1 MLLGVCL
8 VGTFNKNMNTRFLKF
23 LYIFSALLII
33 ESCKKSG
40 CTDPNALNYDIDA
53 QKDDNGCLYEDYD
66 KLSLLT
72 NLADNYIIPSLD
84 AYKSKIITLNIH
96 VDSFIVNPN
105 ISNLTLLRT
114 NWEEALLNWQDIGF
128 LDFGPSEYILLRKQT
143 NTFPI
148 DTTELNNFITLADWN
163 LDYASSYD
171 SKGLQA
177 LDYLLFKPG
186 HTELQLITYFQNN
199 TNAKNYLKA
208 VAEDLNQNI
217 NFVTNQW
224 VSYREDFINDFEVTQ
239 SNFSTNSQGSSIS
252 NIINA
257 LCLHYEFYV
266 RRGKV
271 GLPLG
276 VFNGF
281 SQLELPEL
289 VECYYSGK
297 STQNL
302 VRSINS
308 LRKYVTGSSYL
319 NNDNGLGLDDYMDF
333 VNAEQ
338 STQQLSTVIDN
349 QFLTILGE
357 VNNINGPLSE
367 EIINNK
373 SQITQ
378 TYQELQQLVP
388 YIKVDMTSALG
399 VLITYQDNDG
409 D

>member
-1 MLLGVCL
+1 MGVCL
-8 VGTFNKNMNTRFLKF
+8 VGTFNKNMNTGFLKF
-23 LYIFSALLII
+23 LYVFSALLII
-33 ESCKKSG
+33 QSCKKSG
-40 CTDPNALNYDIDA
+40 CTDPEALNYNVDA

-84 AYKSKIITLNIH
+84 AFKSKILTLNIH
-96 VDSFIVNPN
+96 VDSFIENPN
-105 ISNLTLLRT
+105 ISNLTLIRT

-148 DTTELNNFITLADWN
+148 DTTELNNSISLADWN
-163 LDYASSYD
+163 LGYVSNYD

-186 HTELQLITYFQNN
+186 HTDSELITYFQNN
-199 TNAKNYLKA
+199 VNAKSYLKA
-208 VAEDLNQNI
+208 LAEDLNQNI
-217 NFVTNQW
+217 SYVTDQW
-224 VSYREDFINDFEVTQ
+224 VSYREDFINDFEVTP

-338 STQQLSTVIDN
+338 NTLQLSTVIDN
-349 QFLTILGE
+349 QFLTILDKLI
-357 VNNINGPLSE
+357 NINGPLSE

>member
-1 MLLGVCL
+1 
-8 VGTFNKNMNTRFLKF
+8 MNTKFLKLIYVF
-23 LYIFSALLII
+23 TALLII
-33 ESCKKSG
+33 QSCKKSV
-40 CTDPNALNYDIDA
+40 CTDPEGLNYNIDA
-53 QKDDNGCLYEDYD
+53 QKDDNSCLYEDYD

-84 AYKSKIITLNIH
+84 AYKSKIVTLNIH
-96 VDSFIVNPN
+96 VDSFITNPS
-105 ISNLTLLRT
+105 ISNLTLIRT
-114 NWEEALLNWQDIGF
+114 NWEDALLNWQDIGF

-148 DTTELNNFITLADWN
+148 DTTELNNSITLADWN
-163 LDYASSYD
+163 LGYVSSYD

-186 HTELQLITYFQNN
+186 HTDNELITYFQNN
-199 TNAKNYLKA
+199 ENARNYLKA
-208 VAEDLNQNI
+208 LTEDLNQNI
-217 NFVTNQW
+217 NYVTNEW
-224 VSYREDFINDFEVTQ
+224 ITYREDFINDFEVTT
-239 SNFSTNSQGSSIS
+239 SNLSTNSQGSSIS

-302 VRSINS
+302 VRSVNS

-338 STQQLSTVIDN
+338 NSQQLSTVIDN
-349 QFLTILGE
+349 QFLTILE
-357 VNNINGPLSE
+357 ELNNINGPLSE

-388 YIKVDMTSALG
+388 YMKVDMTSALG

>member
-1 MLLGVCL
+1 MGVCL
-8 VGTFNKNMNTRFLKF
+8 VGTFNKNMNTSFLKF

-33 ESCKKSG
+33 QSCKKSG

-53 QKDDNGCLYEDYD
+53 QKDDNGCLYEDFD

-84 AYKSKIITLNIH
+84 AYKSKIVSLNIH
-96 VDSFIVNPN
+96 VDSFILNPN
-105 ISNLTLLRT
+105 ISNLSLLRT

-186 HTELQLITYFQNN
+186 YTDSELITYFQNN

-217 NFVTNQW
+217 NYVTNQW

-239 SNFSTNSQGSSIS
+239 SNFSTNSQGSSVS

-349 QFLTILGE
+349 QFLTIIDE

-378 TYQELQQLVP
+378 TYQKLQQLVP

>member
-1 MLLGVCL
+1 
-8 VGTFNKNMNTRFLKF
+8 MNSKFLKF
-23 LYIFSALLII
+23 LYVFSAILII
-33 ESCKKSG
+33 QSCKKSG
-40 CTDPNALNYDIDA
+40 CTDPEALNYNIDA
-53 QKDDNGCLYEDYD
+53 QKDDNSCLYEDYD

-84 AYKSKIITLNIH
+84 AYKSKIVSLNIH

-105 ISNLTLLRT
+105 ISNLALIRT
-114 NWEEALLNWQDIGF
+114 NWEDALLNWQDIGF
-128 LDFGPSEYILLRKQT
+128 LDFGPSENILLRKQT

-148 DTTELNNFITLADWN
+148 DTAELNNSISTKEWN
-163 LDYASSYD
+163 LDYVSSYD

-186 HTELQLITYFQNN
+186 HTDNELITYFQNN

-208 VAEDLNQNI
+208 IAEDLNQNI
-217 NFVTNQW
+217 NYVTNEW
-224 VSYREDFINDFEVTQ
+224 ITYREDFINDFEFTT
-239 SNFSTNSQGSSIS
+239 SNLSTNSQGSSIS

-302 VRSINS
+302 VRSVNS

-338 STQQLSTVIDN
+338 NSQQLSTVIDN
-349 QFLTILGE
+349 QFLTISEEL
-357 VNNINGPLSE
+357 NNINAPLSE

-388 YIKVDMTSALG
+388 YMKVDMTSALG

>member
-1 MLLGVCL
+1 LGVCL

-33 ESCKKSG
+33 QSCKKSG

-96 VDSFIVNPN
+96 VDSFIENPN

-186 HTELQLITYFQNN
+186 HSESELITYFQNN

-217 NFVTNQW
+217 NYVTNQW
-224 VSYREDFINDFEVTQ
+224 VTYREDFINDFEVTQ

-349 QFLTILGE
+349 QFLTILDE
-357 VNNINGPLSE
+357 VNNINGLLSE

>member
-1 MLLGVCL
+1 MGVCL
-8 VGTFNKNMNTRFLKF
+8 VSSINKNMNTKFLKF

-33 ESCKKSG
+33 QSCKKSG
-40 CTDPNALNYDIDA
+40 CTDPEALNYKIDA
-53 QKDDNGCLYEDYD
+53 QKDDNSCLYEDYD

-84 AYKSKIITLNIH
+84 AYKSKIATLNIH
-96 VDSFIVNPN
+96 VDSFIANPT
-105 ISNLTLLRT
+105 ISNLTLIRT
-114 NWEEALLNWQDIGF
+114 NWEDALLNWQDIGF

-148 DTTELNNFITLADWN
+148 DTTELNNSITLADWN
-163 LDYASSYD
+163 LEYTSSYD

-186 HTELQLITYFQNN
+186 HTDNELITYYQNN
-199 TNAKNYLKA
+199 ISAKNYLKA
-208 VAEDLNQNI
+208 LAEDLNQNI
-217 NFVTNQW
+217 NYVTNEW
-224 VSYREDFINDFEVTQ
+224 ITYREDFINDFEVTT
-239 SNFSTNSQGSSIS
+239 SNLSTNSQGSSIS

-302 VRSINS
+302 VRSVNS

-338 STQQLSTVIDN
+338 NNQQLSTVIDN
-349 QFLTILGE
+349 QFLTILE
-357 VNNINGPLSE
+357 ELNNINGPLSE

-388 YIKVDMTSALG
+388 YMKVDMTSALG

>member
-1 MLLGVCL
+1 MGVCL
-8 VGTFNKNMNTRFLKF
+8 VSSINKNMNSKFLKF
-23 LYIFSALLII
+23 LYVFSALLII
-33 ESCKKSG
+33 QSCKKSG
-40 CTDPNALNYDIDA
+40 CTDPEALNYNIDA
-53 QKDDNGCLYEDYD
+53 QKDDNSCLYEDYD

-84 AYKSKIITLNIH
+84 AYKSKIVSLNIH

-114 NWEEALLNWQDIGF
+114 NWEDALLNWQDIGF
-128 LDFGPSEYILLRKQT
+128 LDFGPSENILLRKQT

-148 DTTELNNFITLADWN
+148 DTAELNNSISTTEWN
-163 LDYASSYD
+163 LDYVSSYD

-186 HTELQLITYFQNN
+186 HTDNELITYYQNN
-199 TNAKNYLKA
+199 ISAKNYLKA
-208 VAEDLNQNI
+208 LAEDLNQNI
-217 NFVTNQW
+217 NYVTNEW
-224 VSYREDFINDFEVTQ
+224 ITYREDFINDFEVTT
-239 SNFSTNSQGSSIS
+239 SNLSTNSQGSSIS

-302 VRSINS
+302 VRSVNS

-338 STQQLSTVIDN
+338 NSQQLSTVIDN
-349 QFLTILGE
+349 QFLTILE
-357 VNNINGPLSE
+357 ELNNINGPLSE

-388 YIKVDMTSALG
+388 YMKVDMTSALG

>member
-1 MLLGVCL
+1 MGVCL
-8 VGTFNKNMNTRFLKF
+8 VSIFNKIMNTRFLKF
-23 LYIFSALLII
+23 FYIISALLII
-33 ESCKKSG
+33 QSCKKSG
-40 CTDPNALNYDIDA
+40 CTDPDALNYNIDA

-84 AYKSKIITLNIH
+84 AYKSRIITLNIH
-96 VDSFIVNPN
+96 VDSFIENPN
-105 ISNLTLLRT
+105 TSNLRLLRT
-114 NWEEALLNWQDIGF
+114 NWEEALLSWQDVGF

-163 LDYASSYD
+163 LEYTSSYD

-186 HTELQLITYFQNN
+186 HTESELITYFQNN

-208 VAEDLNQNI
+208 LAEDLNQNI
-217 NFVTNQW
+217 SYVTNQW

-338 STQQLSTVIDN
+338 NSQQLSTVIDN
-349 QFLTILGE
+349 QFLTILDE
-357 VNNINGPLSE
+357 LNNINGPLSE

>member
-1 MLLGVCL
+1 
-8 VGTFNKNMNTRFLKF
+8 MNTRFLKF

-33 ESCKKSG
+33 QSCKKSG
-40 CTDPNALNYDIDA
+40 CTDPNALNYNIDA
-53 QKDDNGCLYEDYD
+53 QKEDNGCLYEDYD

-84 AYKSKIITLNIH
+84 AYKSRIITLNIH
-96 VDSFIVNPN
+96 VDSFIENPN

-128 LDFGPSEYILLRKQT
+128 LDFRPSEYILLRKQT

-163 LDYASSYD
+163 LEYASSYD

-186 HTELQLITYFQNN
+186 YTDSELITYFQNN
-199 TNAKNYLKA
+199 TNARNYFKA

-217 NFVTNQW
+217 SYVTNQW
-224 VSYREDFINDFEVTQ
+224 GTYREDFINDFEVTQ

-257 LCLHYEFYV
+257 LCLHYEFYI

-271 GLPLG
+271 GLPSG

-281 SQLELPEL
+281 SQLELPGL

-308 LRKYVTGSSYL
+308 LRKYVTGSSYV
-319 NNDNGLGLDDYMDF
+319 NNDDGLGLDDYMDF

-349 QFLTILGE
+349 QFLTILDE

-378 TYQELQQLVP
+378 TYQELQHLVP

>member
-1 MLLGVCL
+1 LGVCL
-8 VGTFNKNMNTRFLKF
+8 VGTFNKNMNTGFLKF
-23 LYIFSALLII
+23 LYVFSALLII
-33 ESCKKSG
+33 QSCKKSG
-40 CTDPNALNYDIDA
+40 CTDPEALNYNVDA

-84 AYKSKIITLNIH
+84 AYKSKIVTLNIH
-96 VDSFIVNPN
+96 VDSFIENPN
-105 ISNLTLLRT
+105 ISNLTLIRT

-148 DTTELNNFITLADWN
+148 DTTELNNSISLADWN
-163 LDYASSYD
+163 LGYVSSYD

-186 HTELQLITYFQNN
+186 HTDSELITYFQNN
-199 TNAKNYLKA
+199 VNAKSYLKA
-208 VAEDLNQNI
+208 LAEDLNQNI
-217 NFVTNQW
+217 NYVTDQW
-224 VSYREDFINDFEVTQ
+224 VSYREDFINDFEVTS

-338 STQQLSTVIDN
+338 NTLQLSTVIDN
-349 QFLTILGE
+349 QFLTILDKLI
-357 VNNINGPLSE
+357 NINGPLSE

>member
-1 MLLGVCL
+1 
-8 VGTFNKNMNTRFLKF
+8 MNTGFLKF
-23 LYIFSALLII
+23 LYVFSALLII
-33 ESCKKSG
+33 QSCKKSG
-40 CTDPNALNYDIDA
+40 CTDPEALNYNVDA

-84 AYKSKIITLNIH
+84 AYKSKIVTLNIH
-96 VDSFIVNPN
+96 VDSFIENPN
-105 ISNLTLLRT
+105 ISNLTLIRT

-148 DTTELNNFITLADWN
+148 DTTELNNSISLADWN
-163 LDYASSYD
+163 LGYVSSYD

-186 HTELQLITYFQNN
+186 HTDSELITYFQNN
-199 TNAKNYLKA
+199 VNAKSYLKA
-208 VAEDLNQNI
+208 LAEDLNQNI
-217 NFVTNQW
+217 NYVTDQW
-224 VSYREDFINDFEVTQ
+224 VSYREDFINDFEVTS

-338 STQQLSTVIDN
+338 NTLQLSTVIDN
-349 QFLTILGE
+349 QFLTILDKLI
-357 VNNINGPLSE
+357 NINGPLSE

>member
-1 MLLGVCL
+1 MGVCL

-33 ESCKKSG
+33 QSCKKSG

-148 DTTELNNFITLADWN
+148 DTTELNNFISLADWN

-186 HTELQLITYFQNN
+186 YTDSELITYFQNN

-357 VNNINGPLSE
+357 LNNINGPLSE

>member
-1 MLLGVCL
+1 LGVCL

-23 LYIFSALLII
+23 LYIFSAILII
-33 ESCKKSG
+33 QSCKKSG

-96 VDSFIVNPN
+96 VDSFIENPN

-186 HTELQLITYFQNN
+186 HSESELITYFQNN

-217 NFVTNQW
+217 NYVTNQW
-224 VSYREDFINDFEVTQ
+224 VTYREDFINDFEVTQ

-271 GLPLG
+271 GLPIG

-338 STQQLSTVIDN
+338 SMQQLSTVIDN
-349 QFLTILGE
+349 QFLTILDE

>member
-1 MLLGVCL
+1 MGVCL
-8 VGTFNKNMNTRFLKF
+8 VGTFDKNMNTKFLKLIYVF
-23 LYIFSALLII
+23 TALLII
-33 ESCKKSG
+33 QSCKKSG
-40 CTDPNALNYDIDA
+40 CTDPEALNYNIDA
-53 QKDDNGCLYEDYD
+53 QKDDNSCLYEDYD

-84 AYKSKIITLNIH
+84 AYKSKIVTLNIH
-96 VDSFIVNPN
+96 VDSFITNPS
-105 ISNLTLLRT
+105 ISNLTLIRT
-114 NWEEALLNWQDIGF
+114 NWEDALLNWQDIGF

-148 DTTELNNFITLADWN
+148 DTTELNNSITLADWN
-163 LDYASSYD
+163 LGYVSSYD

-186 HTELQLITYFQNN
+186 HTDNEIITYFQNN
-199 TNAKNYLKA
+199 ENARNYLKA
-208 VAEDLNQNI
+208 LTEDLNQNI
-217 NFVTNQW
+217 NYVTNEW
-224 VSYREDFINDFEVTQ
+224 ITYREDFINDFEVTT
-239 SNFSTNSQGSSIS
+239 SNLSTNSQGSSIS

-302 VRSINS
+302 VRSVNS

-338 STQQLSTVIDN
+338 NSQQLSTVIDN
-349 QFLTILGE
+349 QFLTILE
-357 VNNINGPLSE
+357 ELNNINGPLSE

-388 YIKVDMTSALG
+388 YMKVDMTSALG

>member
-1 MLLGVCL
+1 
-8 VGTFNKNMNTRFLKF
+8 MNTRFFKF
-23 LYIFSALLII
+23 LYVFSALFII
-33 ESCKKSG
+33 QSCKKSG
-40 CTDPNALNYDIDA
+40 CTDPEALNYNIDA
-53 QKDDNGCLYEDYD
+53 QKDDNSCLYEDYD

-84 AYKSKIITLNIH
+84 AYKNKIVTLNTH
-96 VDSFIVNPN
+96 VDSFIENPS
-105 ISNLTLLRT
+105 ISNLTLIRT
-114 NWEEALLNWQDIGF
+114 KWEDALLNWQDIGF

-163 LDYASSYD
+163 LGYASSYD

-186 HTELQLITYFQNN
+186 HTDNELITYFQNN
-199 TNAKNYLKA
+199 ENAKNYLKA
-208 VAEDLNQNI
+208 LAQDLSQNI
-217 NFVTNQW
+217 NYVSDQW
-224 VSYREDFINDFEVTQ
+224 ISYREDFINDFEVTP
-239 SNFSTNSQGSSIS
+239 SNLSTNSQGSSIS

-302 VRSINS
+302 VRSVNS
-308 LRKYVTGSSYL
+308 LRKYVSGSSYL

-333 VNAEQ
+333 VNAQ
-338 STQQLSTVIDN
+338 QNSQQLSTVIDN
-349 QFLTILGE
+349 QFLTILDE
-357 VNNINGPLSE
+357 LNNINGSLGD

-373 SQITQ
+373 TQITQ

-388 YIKVDMTSALG
+388 YIKVDLTSALG

>member
-1 MLLGVCL
+1 
-8 VGTFNKNMNTRFLKF
+8 MNTRFLKF
-23 LYIFSALLII
+23 FYIISALLII
-33 ESCKKSG
+33 QSCKKSG
-40 CTDPNALNYDIDA
+40 CTDPDALNYNIDA

-84 AYKSKIITLNIH
+84 AYKSRIITLNIH
-96 VDSFIVNPN
+96 VDSFIENPS

-114 NWEEALLNWQDIGF
+114 NWEEALLSWQDVGF

-163 LDYASSYD
+163 LEYTSSYD

-186 HTELQLITYFQNN
+186 HTESELITYFQNN

-208 VAEDLNQNI
+208 LAEDLNQNI
-217 NFVTNQW
+217 SYVTNQW

-338 STQQLSTVIDN
+338 NSQQLSTVIDN
-349 QFLTILGE
+349 QFLTILDE
-357 VNNINGPLSE
+357 LNNINGPLSE

>member
-1 MLLGVCL
+1 MGICL
-8 VGTFNKNMNTRFLKF
+8 VGTFNKNMNTRFFKF
-23 LYIFSALLII
+23 LYVFSALFII
-33 ESCKKSG
+33 QSCKKSG
-40 CTDPNALNYDIDA
+40 CTDPEALNYNIDA
-53 QKDDNGCLYEDYD
+53 QKDDNSCLYEDYD

-84 AYKSKIITLNIH
+84 AYKNKIVTLNTH
-96 VDSFIVNPN
+96 VDSFIENPS
-105 ISNLTLLRT
+105 ISNLTLIRT
-114 NWEEALLNWQDIGF
+114 KWEDALLNWQDIGF

-163 LDYASSYD
+163 LGYASSYD

-186 HTELQLITYFQNN
+186 HTDNELITYFQNN
-199 TNAKNYLKA
+199 ENAKNYLKA
-208 VAEDLNQNI
+208 LAQDLNQNI
-217 NFVTNQW
+217 NYVSDQW
-224 VSYREDFINDFEVTQ
+224 ISYREDFINDFEVTP
-239 SNFSTNSQGSSIS
+239 SNLSTNSQGSSIS

-302 VRSINS
+302 VRSVNS
-308 LRKYVTGSSYL
+308 LRKYVSGSSYL

-333 VNAEQ
+333 VNAQ
-338 STQQLSTVIDN
+338 QNSQQLSTVIDN
-349 QFLTILGE
+349 QFLTILDE
-357 VNNINGPLSE
+357 LNNINGSLGD

-373 SQITQ
+373 TQITQ

>member
-1 MLLGVCL
+1 MGVCL

-33 ESCKKSG
+33 QSCKKSG

-96 VDSFIVNPN
+96 VDSFIENPN

-186 HTELQLITYFQNN
+186 HSESELITYFQNN

-217 NFVTNQW
+217 NYVTNQW
-224 VSYREDFINDFEVTQ
+224 VTYREDFINDFEVTQ

-271 GLPLG
+271 GLPIG

-338 STQQLSTVIDN
+338 SMQQLSTVIDN
-349 QFLTILGE
+349 QFLTILDE

>member
-1 MLLGVCL
+1 
-8 VGTFNKNMNTRFLKF
+8 MNTRFFKF
-23 LYIFSALLII
+23 LYVFSALFII
-33 ESCKKSG
+33 QSCKKSG
-40 CTDPNALNYDIDA
+40 CTDPEALNYNIDA
-53 QKDDNGCLYEDYD
+53 QKDDNSCLYEDYD

-72 NLADNYIIPSLD
+72 NLADNYIIPSID
-84 AYKSKIITLNIH
+84 AYKNKIVTLNTH
-96 VDSFIVNPN
+96 VDSFIENPS
-105 ISNLTLLRT
+105 ISNLTLIRT
-114 NWEEALLNWQDIGF
+114 IWEDALLNWQDIGF
-128 LDFGPSEYILLRKQT
+128 LDFGPSENILLRKQT

-163 LDYASSYD
+163 LGYASSYD

-177 LDYLLFKPG
+177 LDYILFKPG
-186 HTELQLITYFQNN
+186 HTDNELITYFQNN
-199 TNAKNYLKA
+199 ENAKNFLKA
-208 VAEDLNQNI
+208 LAEDLNQNI
-217 NFVTNQW
+217 NYVSDQW
-224 VSYREDFINDFEVTQ
+224 LSYREDFINDFEVTP
-239 SNFSTNSQGSSIS
+239 SNLSTNSQGSSIS
-252 NIINA
+252 NVINA

-308 LRKYVTGSSYL
+308 LRKYVSGSSYL
-319 NNDNGLGLDDYMDF
+319 NNDNGLGLDDYMNF
-333 VNAEQ
+333 VNAQ
-338 STQQLSTVIDN
+338 QNSQQLSTVIDN
-349 QFLTILGE
+349 QFLTILDKL
-357 VNNINGPLSE
+357 NNINGSLGE

-373 SQITQ
+373 SKITQ

>member
-1 MLLGVCL
+1 
-8 VGTFNKNMNTRFLKF
+8 MNTSFLKF

-33 ESCKKSG
+33 QSCKKSG

-53 QKDDNGCLYEDYD
+53 QKDDNGCLYEDFD

-84 AYKSKIITLNIH
+84 AYKSKIVSLNIH
-96 VDSFIVNPN
+96 VDSFILNPN
-105 ISNLTLLRT
+105 ISNLSLLRT

-186 HTELQLITYFQNN
+186 YTDSELITYFQNN

-217 NFVTNQW
+217 NYVTNQW

-239 SNFSTNSQGSSIS
+239 SNFSTNSQGSSVS

-349 QFLTILGE
+349 QFLTIIDE

-378 TYQELQQLVP
+378 TYQKLQQLVP

>member
-1 MLLGVCL
+1 
-8 VGTFNKNMNTRFLKF
+8 MNTKFLKLIYF
-23 LYIFSALLII
+23 FSALLII
-33 ESCKKSG
+33 QSCKKSG
-40 CTDPNALNYDIDA
+40 CTDPEALNYNIDA
-53 QKDDNGCLYEDYD
+53 QKDDNSCLYEDYD

-84 AYKSKIITLNIH
+84 AYKSKIVTLNIH
-96 VDSFIVNPN
+96 VDSFITNPS
-105 ISNLTLLRT
+105 ISNLTLIRT
-114 NWEEALLNWQDIGF
+114 NWEDALLNWQDIGF

-148 DTTELNNFITLADWN
+148 DTTELNNSITLADWN
-163 LDYASSYD
+163 LGYVSSYD

-186 HTELQLITYFQNN
+186 HTDNELITYFQNN
-199 TNAKNYLKA
+199 ENARNYLKA
-208 VAEDLNQNI
+208 LTEDLNQNI
-217 NFVTNQW
+217 NYVTNEW
-224 VSYREDFINDFEVTQ
+224 ITYSEDFINDFEVTT
-239 SNFSTNSQGSSIS
+239 SNLSTNSQGSSIS

-302 VRSINS
+302 VRSVNS

-338 STQQLSTVIDN
+338 NSQQLSTVIDN
-349 QFLTILGE
+349 QFLTILE
-357 VNNINGPLSE
+357 ELNNINGPLSE

-388 YIKVDMTSALG
+388 YMKVDMTSALG

>member
-1 MLLGVCL
+1 
-8 VGTFNKNMNTRFLKF
+8 MNTKFLKLIYF
-23 LYIFSALLII
+23 FSALLII
-33 ESCKKSG
+33 QSCKKSG
-40 CTDPNALNYDIDA
+40 CTDPEALNYNIDA
-53 QKDDNGCLYEDYD
+53 QKDDNSCLYEDYD

-84 AYKSKIITLNIH
+84 AYKSKIVTLNIH
-96 VDSFIVNPN
+96 VDSFITNPS
-105 ISNLTLLRT
+105 ISNLTLIRT
-114 NWEEALLNWQDIGF
+114 NWEDALLNWQDIGF

-148 DTTELNNFITLADWN
+148 DTTELNNSITLADWN
-163 LDYASSYD
+163 LGYVSSYD

-186 HTELQLITYFQNN
+186 HTDNELITYFQNN
-199 TNAKNYLKA
+199 ENARNYLKA
-208 VAEDLNQNI
+208 LTEDLNQNI
-217 NFVTNQW
+217 NYVTNEW
-224 VSYREDFINDFEVTQ
+224 ITYREDFINDFEVTT
-239 SNFSTNSQGSSIS
+239 SNLSTNSQGSSIS

-302 VRSINS
+302 VRSVNS

-338 STQQLSTVIDN
+338 NSKQLSTVIDN
-349 QFLTILGE
+349 KFLTILE
-357 VNNINGPLSE
+357 ELNNINGPLSE

-388 YIKVDMTSALG
+388 YMKVDMTSALG

>member
-1 MLLGVCL
+1 MGVCL

-33 ESCKKSG
+33 QSCKKSG

-186 HTELQLITYFQNN
+186 HSESELITYFQNN

-217 NFVTNQW
+217 NYVTNQW

-349 QFLTILGE
+349 QFLTILDE

>member
-1 MLLGVCL
+1 
-8 VGTFNKNMNTRFLKF
+8 MNTKFLKLIYF
-23 LYIFSALLII
+23 FSALLII
-33 ESCKKSG
+33 QSCKKSG
-40 CTDPNALNYDIDA
+40 CTDPEALNYNIDA
-53 QKDDNGCLYEDYD
+53 QKDDNSCLYEDYD

-84 AYKSKIITLNIH
+84 AYKSKIVTLNIH
-96 VDSFIVNPN
+96 VDSFITNPS
-105 ISNLTLLRT
+105 ISNLTLIRT
-114 NWEEALLNWQDIGF
+114 NWEDALLNWQDIGF

-148 DTTELNNFITLADWN
+148 DTTELNNSITLADWN
-163 LDYASSYD
+163 LGYVSSYD

-186 HTELQLITYFQNN
+186 HTDNELITYFQNN
-199 TNAKNYLKA
+199 ENARNYLKA
-208 VAEDLNQNI
+208 LTEDLNQNI
-217 NFVTNQW
+217 NYVTNEW
-224 VSYREDFINDFEVTQ
+224 ITYREDFINDFEVTT
-239 SNFSTNSQGSSIS
+239 SNLSTNSQGSSIS

-302 VRSINS
+302 VRSVNS

-338 STQQLSTVIDN
+338 NSQQLSTVIDN
-349 QFLTILGE
+349 QFLTILE
-357 VNNINGPLSE
+357 ELNNINGPLSE

-373 SQITQ
+373 LHITQ

-388 YIKVDMTSALG
+388 YIKVDMTSPLG

>member
-1 MLLGVCL
+1 
-8 VGTFNKNMNTRFLKF
+8 MNTRFLKF
-23 LYIFSALLII
+23 LYVFSAFLLIQG
-33 ESCKKSG
+33 CKKSG

-84 AYKSKIITLNIH
+84 AYKNKIITLNIH
-96 VDSFIVNPN
+96 IDSFIENPS

-186 HTELQLITYFQNN
+186 HSESELITYFQNN

-208 VAEDLNQNI
+208 LADDLNNNI
-217 NFVTNQW
+217 NYVSDQW
-224 VSYREDFINDFEVTQ
+224 VTYREDFINDFEVTQ

-338 STQQLSTVIDN
+338 NTQQLSSVIDN
-349 QFLTILGE
+349 QFLTILDE
-357 VNNINGPLSE
+357 VNNINGPLNE

>member
-1 MLLGVCL
+1 
-8 VGTFNKNMNTRFLKF
+8 MNTGFLKF
-23 LYIFSALLII
+23 LYVFSALLII
-33 ESCKKSG
+33 QSCKKSG
-40 CTDPNALNYDIDA
+40 CTDPEALNYNVDA

-84 AYKSKIITLNIH
+84 AFKSKILTLNIH
-96 VDSFIVNPN
+96 VDSFIENPN
-105 ISNLTLLRT
+105 ISNLTVIRM
-114 NWEEALLNWQDIGF
+114 NWEDALLNWQDIGF

-148 DTTELNNFITLADWN
+148 DTTELNNSISLADWN
-163 LDYASSYD
+163 LGYVSSYD

-186 HTELQLITYFQNN
+186 HTDSELITYFQNN
-199 TNAKNYLKA
+199 VNAKSYLKA
-208 VAEDLNQNI
+208 LAEDLNQNI
-217 NFVTNQW
+217 NYVTDQW
-224 VSYREDFINDFEVTQ
+224 VSYREDFINDFEVTS

-338 STQQLSTVIDN
+338 NTLQLSTVIDN
-349 QFLTILGE
+349 QFLTILDKLI
-357 VNNINGPLSE
+357 NINGPLSE

>member
-1 MLLGVCL
+1 MGICL
-8 VGTFNKNMNTRFLKF
+8 VSSINKNMNSKFLKF
-23 LYIFSALLII
+23 LYVFSAILII
-33 ESCKKSG
+33 QSCKKSG
-40 CTDPNALNYDIDA
+40 CTDPEALNYNIDA
-53 QKDDNGCLYEDYD
+53 QKDDNSCLYEDYD

-84 AYKSKIITLNIH
+84 AYKSKIVSLNIH
-96 VDSFIVNPN
+96 VDSFIANPN
-105 ISNLTLLRT
+105 ISNLALIRT
-114 NWEEALLNWQDIGF
+114 NWEDALLNWQDIGF
-128 LDFGPSEYILLRKQT
+128 LDFGPSENILLRKQT

-148 DTTELNNFITLADWN
+148 DTSELNNSISTTEWN
-163 LDYASSYD
+163 LDYVSSYD

-186 HTELQLITYFQNN
+186 HTDNELITYYQNN
-199 TNAKNYLKA
+199 ISAKNYLKA
-208 VAEDLNQNI
+208 LAEDLNQNI
-217 NFVTNQW
+217 NYVTNEW
-224 VSYREDFINDFEVTQ
+224 ITYREDFINDFEVTT
-239 SNFSTNSQGSSIS
+239 SNLSTNSQGSSIS

-257 LCLHYEFYV
+257 LCLHYEFYL

-302 VRSINS
+302 VRSVNS

-338 STQQLSTVIDN
+338 NSQQLSTVIDN
-349 QFLTILGE
+349 QFLTILE
-357 VNNINGPLSE
+357 ELNNISGPLSE

-373 SQITQ
+373 SQMTQ

-388 YIKVDMTSALG
+388 YMKVDMTSALG

>member
-1 MLLGVCL
+1 MGVCL
-8 VGTFNKNMNTRFLKF
+8 VSSINKNMNSKFLKF
-23 LYIFSALLII
+23 LYVFSALLII
-33 ESCKKSG
+33 QSCKKSG
-40 CTDPNALNYDIDA
+40 CTDPEALNYNIDA
-53 QKDDNGCLYEDYD
+53 QKDDNSCLYEDYD

-84 AYKSKIITLNIH
+84 AYKSKIVSLNIH

-114 NWEEALLNWQDIGF
+114 NWEGALLNWQDIGF
-128 LDFGPSEYILLRKQT
+128 LDFGPSENILLRKQT

-148 DTTELNNFITLADWN
+148 DTAELNNSISTTEWN
-163 LDYASSYD
+163 LDYVSSYD

-186 HTELQLITYFQNN
+186 HTDNELITYYQNN
-199 TNAKNYLKA
+199 ISAKNYLKA
-208 VAEDLNQNI
+208 LAEDLNQNI
-217 NFVTNQW
+217 NYVTNEW
-224 VSYREDFINDFEVTQ
+224 ITYREDFINDFEVTT
-239 SNFSTNSQGSSIS
+239 SNLSTNSQGSSIS

-289 VECYYSGK
+289 LECYYSGK

-302 VRSINS
+302 VRSVNS

-338 STQQLSTVIDN
+338 NSQQLSTVIDN
-349 QFLTILGE
+349 QFLTILE
-357 VNNINGPLSE
+357 ELNNINGPLSE

-388 YIKVDMTSALG
+388 YMKVDMTSALG

>member
-1 MLLGVCL
+1 MGVCL
-8 VGTFNKNMNTRFLKF
+8 VSSINENMNTKFLKF
-23 LYIFSALLII
+23 IYVFTTLFII
-33 ESCKKSG
+33 QSCKKSG
-40 CTDPNALNYDIDA
+40 CTDPEALNYNIDA
-53 QKDDNGCLYEDYD
+53 QKDDNSCLYEDYD

-84 AYKSKIITLNIH
+84 AYKSKIVTLNIH
-96 VDSFIVNPN
+96 VDSFITNPS
-105 ISNLTLLRT
+105 ISNLTLIRT
-114 NWEEALLNWQDIGF
+114 NWEDALLNWQDIGF

-148 DTTELNNFITLADWN
+148 DTTELNNSITLADWN
-163 LDYASSYD
+163 LEYTSSYD

-186 HTELQLITYFQNN
+186 HTDNELITYFQNN
-199 TNAKNYLKA
+199 ENARNYLKA
-208 VAEDLNQNI
+208 LSEDLNQNI
-217 NFVTNQW
+217 NYVSDQW
-224 VSYREDFINDFEVTQ
+224 ITYREDFINDFEVTT
-239 SNFSTNSQGSSIS
+239 SNLSTNSQGSSIS

-338 STQQLSTVIDN
+338 NSQQLSTVIDN
-349 QFLTILGE
+349 QFLTILE
-357 VNNINGPLSE
+357 ELNNINGPLSE

-388 YIKVDMTSALG
+388 YMKVDMTSALG

>member
-1 MLLGVCL
+1 
-8 VGTFNKNMNTRFLKF
+8 MNTKFLKF
-23 LYIFSALLII
+23 IYVFSALLII
-33 ESCKKSG
+33 QSCKKSG
-40 CTDPNALNYDIDA
+40 CTDPEALNYNIDA
-53 QKDDNGCLYEDYD
+53 QKDDNSCLYEDYD

-84 AYKSKIITLNIH
+84 AYKRKIITLNIH
-96 VDSFIVNPN
+96 VDSFIANPN
-105 ISNLTLLRT
+105 ISNLTLIRAD
-114 NWEEALLNWQDIGF
+114 WEEALLNWQDIGF

-148 DTTELNNFITLADWN
+148 DTAELNNSISTADWN
-163 LDYASSYD
+163 LGYVSSYD

-186 HTELQLITYFQNN
+186 HSDNELITYFQNN
-199 TNAKNYLKA
+199 ENAKNYFKA
-208 VAEDLNQNI
+208 LTEDLNQNI
-217 NFVTNQW
+217 NYVSDQW
-224 VSYREDFINDFEVTQ
+224 VTYREDFINDFEVTS
-239 SNFSTNSQGSSIS
+239 SNLSTNSQGSSIS

-338 STQQLSTVIDN
+338 NSQQLSTVINN
-349 QFLTILGE
+349 QFLTILE
-357 VNNINGPLSE
+357 ELNNINGPLSE
-367 EIINNK
+367 EIINNI
-373 SQITQ
+373 SHITQ

-388 YIKVDMTSALG
+388 YMKVDMTSALG

>member
-1 MLLGVCL
+1 
-8 VGTFNKNMNTRFLKF
+8 MNTRFLKF
-23 LYIFSALLII
+23 LYVFSALFII
-33 ESCKKSG
+33 QSCKKSG
-40 CTDPNALNYDIDA
+40 CTDPEALNYNIDA
-53 QKDDNGCLYEDYD
+53 QKDDNSCLYEDYD

-84 AYKSKIITLNIH
+84 AYKNKIVTLNTH
-96 VDSFIVNPN
+96 VDSFIENPS
-105 ISNLTLLRT
+105 ISNLTLIRT
-114 NWEEALLNWQDIGF
+114 KWEDALLNWQDIGF

-163 LDYASSYD
+163 LGYASSYD

-186 HTELQLITYFQNN
+186 HTDNELITYFQNN
-199 TNAKNYLKA
+199 ENAKNYLKA
-208 VAEDLNQNI
+208 LAQDLNQNI
-217 NFVTNQW
+217 NYVSDQW
-224 VSYREDFINDFEVTQ
+224 ISYREDFINDFEVTP
-239 SNFSTNSQGSSIS
+239 SNLSTNSQGSSIS

-302 VRSINS
+302 VRSVNS
-308 LRKYVTGSSYL
+308 LRKYVSGSSYL

-333 VNAEQ
+333 VNAQ
-338 STQQLSTVIDN
+338 QNSQQLSTVIDN
-349 QFLTILGE
+349 QFLTILDE
-357 VNNINGPLSE
+357 LNNINGSLGD

-373 SQITQ
+373 TQITQ

-388 YIKVDMTSALG
+388 YIKVDLTSALG

>member
-148 DTTELNNFITLADWN
+148 DTTELNNFITLVDWN

>member
-1 MLLGVCL
+1 MGVCL
-8 VGTFNKNMNTRFLKF
+8 VSSINKNMNSKFLKF
-23 LYIFSALLII
+23 LYVFSALLII
-33 ESCKKSG
+33 QSCKKSG
-40 CTDPNALNYDIDA
+40 CTDPEALNYNIDA
-53 QKDDNGCLYEDYD
+53 QKDDNSCLYEYYD

-84 AYKSKIITLNIH
+84 AYKSKIVSLNIH

-114 NWEEALLNWQDIGF
+114 NWEDALLNWQDIGF
-128 LDFGPSEYILLRKQT
+128 LDFGPSENILLRKQT

-148 DTTELNNFITLADWN
+148 DTAELNNSISTTEWN
-163 LDYASSYD
+163 LDYVSSYD

-186 HTELQLITYFQNN
+186 HTDNELITYYQNN
-199 TNAKNYLKA
+199 ISAKNYLKA
-208 VAEDLNQNI
+208 LAEDLNQNI
-217 NFVTNQW
+217 NYVTNEW
-224 VSYREDFINDFEVTQ
+224 ITYREDFINDFEVTT
-239 SNFSTNSQGSSIS
+239 SNLSTNSQGSSIS

-302 VRSINS
+302 VRSVNS
-308 LRKYVTGSSYL
+308 LRKYVSGSSYL

-338 STQQLSTVIDN
+338 NSQQLSTVIDN
-349 QFLTILGE
+349 QFLTILE
-357 VNNINGPLSE
+357 ELNNINGPLSE

-388 YIKVDMTSALG
+388 YMKVDMTSALG

>member
-1 MLLGVCL
+1 MGVCL
-8 VGTFNKNMNTRFLKF
+8 VSIFNKIMNTRFLKF
-23 LYIFSALLII
+23 FYIISALLII
-33 ESCKKSG
+33 QSCKKSG
-40 CTDPNALNYDIDA
+40 CTDPDALNYNIDA

-84 AYKSKIITLNIH
+84 AYKSRIITLNIH
-96 VDSFIVNPN
+96 VDSFIENPN
-105 ISNLTLLRT
+105 TSNLRLLRT
-114 NWEEALLNWQDIGF
+114 NWEEALLSWQDVGF

-163 LDYASSYD
+163 LEYTSSYD

-186 HTELQLITYFQNN
+186 HTESELITYFQNN

-208 VAEDLNQNI
+208 LAEDLNQNI
-217 NFVTNQW
+217 SYVTNQW

-338 STQQLSTVIDN
+338 NSQQLSTVIDN
-349 QFLTILGE
+349 QFLIILDE
-357 VNNINGPLSE
+357 LNNINGPLSE

>member
-1 MLLGVCL
+1 
-8 VGTFNKNMNTRFLKF
+8 MNTKFLKLIYF
-23 LYIFSALLII
+23 FSALLII
-33 ESCKKSG
+33 QSCKKSG
-40 CTDPNALNYDIDA
+40 CTDPEALNYNIDA
-53 QKDDNGCLYEDYD
+53 QKDDNSCLYEDYD

-84 AYKSKIITLNIH
+84 AYKSKIVTLNIH
-96 VDSFIVNPN
+96 VDSFITNPS
-105 ISNLTLLRT
+105 ISNLTLIRT
-114 NWEEALLNWQDIGF
+114 NWEDALLNWQDIGF

-148 DTTELNNFITLADWN
+148 DTTELNNSITLADWN
-163 LDYASSYD
+163 LGYVSSYD

-186 HTELQLITYFQNN
+186 HTDNELITYFQNN
-199 TNAKNYLKA
+199 ENARNYLKA
-208 VAEDLNQNI
+208 LTEDLNQNI
-217 NFVTNQW
+217 NYVTNEW
-224 VSYREDFINDFEVTQ
+224 ITYREDFINDFEVTT
-239 SNFSTNSQGSSIS
+239 SNLSTNSQGSSIS

-302 VRSINS
+302 VRSVNS

-338 STQQLSTVIDN
+338 NSQQLSTVIDN
-349 QFLTILGE
+349 QFLTILE
-357 VNNINGPLSE
+357 ELNNINGPLSE

-388 YIKVDMTSALG
+388 YMKVDMTSALG

>member
-1 MLLGVCL
+1 
-8 VGTFNKNMNTRFLKF
+8 MNTSFLKF

-33 ESCKKSG
+33 QSCKKSG

-53 QKDDNGCLYEDYD
+53 QKDDNGCLYEDFD

-84 AYKSKIITLNIH
+84 AYKSKIVSLNIH
-96 VDSFIVNPN
+96 VDSFILNPN
-105 ISNLTLLRT
+105 ISNLSLLRT

-186 HTELQLITYFQNN
+186 YTDSELITYFQNN

-217 NFVTNQW
+217 NYVTNQW

-349 QFLTILGE
+349 QFLTIIDE

>member
-1 MLLGVCL
+1 MGVCL
-8 VGTFNKNMNTRFLKF
+8 VGTFDKNMNTKFLKLIYVF
-23 LYIFSALLII
+23 TALLII
-33 ESCKKSG
+33 QSCKKSG
-40 CTDPNALNYDIDA
+40 CTDPEALNYNIDA
-53 QKDDNGCLYEDYD
+53 QKDDNSCLYEDYD

-84 AYKSKIITLNIH
+84 AYKSKIVTLNIH
-96 VDSFIVNPN
+96 VDSFITNPS
-105 ISNLTLLRT
+105 ISNLTLIRT
-114 NWEEALLNWQDIGF
+114 NWEDALLNWQDIGF

-148 DTTELNNFITLADWN
+148 DTTELNNSITLADWN
-163 LDYASSYD
+163 LGYVSSYD

-186 HTELQLITYFQNN
+186 HTDNELITYFQNN
-199 TNAKNYLKA
+199 ENARNYLKA
-208 VAEDLNQNI
+208 LTEDLNQNI
-217 NFVTNQW
+217 NYVTNEW
-224 VSYREDFINDFEVTQ
+224 ITYREDFINDFEVTT
-239 SNFSTNSQGSSIS
+239 SNLSTNSQGSSIS

-302 VRSINS
+302 VRSVNS

-338 STQQLSTVIDN
+338 NSQQLSTVIDN
-349 QFLTILGE
+349 QFLTILE
-357 VNNINGPLSE
+357 ELNNINGPLSE

-373 SQITQ
+373 LHITQ

-388 YIKVDMTSALG
+388 YMKVDMTSALG

>member
-1 MLLGVCL
+1 M
-8 VGTFNKNMNTRFLKF
+8 
-23 LYIFSALLII
+23 II
-33 ESCKKSG
+33 QSCKKSG

-53 QKDDNGCLYEDYD
+53 QKEDNGCLYEDYD

-84 AYKSKIITLNIH
+84 AYKSKIITLNNH

-148 DTTELNNFITLADWN
+148 DTTELNNSITLADWN
-163 LDYASSYD
+163 LEYASSYD

-186 HTELQLITYFQNN
+186 YSDSELITYFQNN

-217 NFVTNQW
+217 NYVTNQW

-349 QFLTILGE
+349 QFLTILDE

>member
-1 MLLGVCL
+1 
-8 VGTFNKNMNTRFLKF
+8 MNTRFLKF
-23 LYIFSALLII
+23 LYVFSAFLLIQG
-33 ESCKKSG
+33 CKKSG

-84 AYKSKIITLNIH
+84 AYKNKIITLNIH
-96 VDSFIVNPN
+96 TDSFIENPS

-128 LDFGPSEYILLRKQT
+128 LEFGPSEYILLRKQT

-163 LDYASSYD
+163 LEYTSSYD

-177 LDYLLFKPG
+177 FDYLLFKPG
-186 HTELQLITYFQNN
+186 HTDSELITYFQNN

-208 VAEDLNQNI
+208 LADDLTQNI
-217 NFVTNQW
+217 NYVNNQW
-224 VSYREDFINDFEVTQ
+224 VTYREDFINDYEVTQ

-257 LCLHYEFYV
+257 LCLHYEFYI

-297 STQNL
+297 SNQNL
-302 VRSINS
+302 VRSVNS
-308 LRKYVTGSSYL
+308 LRKYVIGSSYL

-357 VNNINGPLSE
+357 LDNINGPLSE
-367 EIINNK
+367 EVINNK